1 MASSALWLIISM
13 KGGGCRWWWLHLEPP
28 SVGLSAT
35 HTLWGHGMIPIRP
48 GCCVSMQGCLVHKH
62 LSSHPCP
69 VGGSGRSF
77 FPYAPLN
84 TLPPPL
90 PSLGSLVE
98 GGVHLPI
105 LGHGDCVCFLYCIA
119 LWGLEKLANVC
130 TRYLTD
136 TKHYFLFHCFPA
148 SPFSLLTPL
157 QQVSCA
163 LFPAVDLFRRSR
175 AFKELC
181 ASPAPG
187 KQRKK
192 LALAVFW
199 KVRGD
204 AHKMIVFIYGRVG
217 VPP

>member
-1 MASSALWLIISM
+1 MS
-13 KGGGCRWWWLHLEPP
+13 C
-28 SVGLSAT
+28 
-35 HTLWGHGMIPIRP
+35 
-48 GCCVSMQGCLVHKH
+48 
-62 LSSHPCP
+62 
-69 VGGSGRSF
+69 GREWEVLL
-77 FPYAPLN
+77 PLC
-84 TLPPPL
+84 TFKQFA
-90 PSLGSLVE
+90 PSLAQFGQSGTYE
-98 GGVHLPI
+98 GVYTSPI
-105 LGHGDCVCFLYCIA
+105 LGHNDCVCFLYCIA
-119 LWGLEKLANVC
+119 LWGSEKLANVC

-136 TKHYFLFHCFPA
+136 TKRCFFFSLSQFLFHSFPA
-148 SPFSLLTPL
+148 SPFHLLPPL
-157 QQVSCA
+157 QQVSCG

-204 AHKMIVFIYGRVG
+204 AHKMIEFIYGRVG